1 MFNKIQSVKFDTSQ
15 PLKFSSDLTQPESVS
30 IFSDSSVKEKTELT
44 KAEKKALKEAEKQE
58 RNRIKNEP
66 DGVIQGGKQGS
77 TAGDCWLLAQ
87 MNSMASTSWG
97 KEVFKDAITKKE
109 DGNYVVHFKG
119 VGEDVEVS
127 ADEFKS
133 AKRSSY
139 YSDGD
144 ADPILFEVAVEK
156 YFKSK
161 NLNNGSIYGNDL
173 AGEDSLQYL
182 MTGSKGRQT
191 TVKEQYEPILKAMG
205 SNPDNAGVSATYIYY
220 DHSQGPNGTSHAVSV
235 QKVILDEKGE
245 VKEVELLDSYRPK
258 SPYKVSY
265 KRFTNDLQ
273 NFGFVTTPKAFRN
286 SEKVSE

>member
-1 MFNKIQSVKFDTSQ
+1 MFNNIHAIKFDNSQ
-15 PLKFSSDLTQPESVS
+15 PLKSSSELIQSESVS
-30 IFSDSSVKEKTELT
+30 IFTDNSVQEKELT
-44 KAEKKALKEAEKQE
+44 KAEKKALKEAQKQE

-87 MNSMASTSWG
+87 MNSMATTSWG
-97 KEVFKDAITKKE
+97 KEIFKNAITKNE
-109 DGNYVVHFKG
+109 NGNYVVHFKG

-127 ADEFKS
+127 SEEFKR
-133 AKRSSY
+133 AKRSTY

-144 ADPILFEVAVEK
+144 ADPLLFEVAVEK

-161 NLNNGSIYGNDL
+161 NINDGSIYGNDL

-182 MTGSKGRQT
+182 LTGTKGRQT
-191 TVKEQYEPILKAMG
+191 SKRESYEPILKAMG
-205 SNPDNAGVSATYIYY
+205 LNPDNAGIAATYIFY
-220 DHSQGPNGTSHAVSV
+220 DQSQGSGGTSHAVSI

-245 VKEVELLDSYRPK
+245 VKEVELLDSYKPK
-258 SPYKVSY
+258 SPYRVSY
-265 KRFTNDLQ
+265 RRFTNELQ
-273 NFGFVTTPKAFRN
+273 SFGFIATPRALEN